1 MHHHDADC
9 FVHTFPLFHSTWW
22 YAYHTCLC
30 HPLVFYA
37 SLHACLY
44 VHAWVLLA
52 SVSSMLQHNET
63 MDIRSKPTFVPCGH
77 HLLFTFS
84 LICLFARLLS
94 SWLLCLPCLSCF
106 STLCLSICSL
116 HLFLPLL
123 ICWFLIFAFACTH
136 MKRRRLELGHSL
148 PSANKKGTDESMWL
162 SPVAMFNRFRSLAFP
177 LGYEL
182 F

>member
-1 MHHHDADC
+1 
-9 FVHTFPLFHSTWW
+9 
-22 YAYHTCLC
+22 
-30 HPLVFYA
+30 
-37 SLHACLY
+37 
-44 VHAWVLLA
+44 
-52 SVSSMLQHNET
+52 

-84 LICLFARLLS
+84 LVCLFAHLLS

-123 ICWFLIFAFACTH
+123 ICWFLIFAFACTR

-148 PSANKKGTDESMWL
+148 PRANKKGTDESMWHKIRHARCTNQRE
-162 SPVAMFNRFRSLAFP
+162 SKQTNKHTINKQDSKWKVVSMRDKCRFGSDVHDFILLKHGQHTSKQDSFMDM
-177 LGYEL
+177 
-182 F
+182 